1 MTLRIHDLY
10 LVAFGVRMAIHL
22 ALSFAVN
29 PVTPTSG
36 EDGKEIGNTTMH
48 HCGMQM
54 LICWVSTSTR
64 LHEPRGCQHV
74 DGHRALANPMFIPH
88 LT

>member
-29 PVTPTSG
+29 PATPTSG
-36 EDGKEIGNTTMH
+36 IHGGDWQHNHAPLWHADAHILGKH
-48 HCGMQM
+48 
-54 LICWVSTSTR
+54 
-64 LHEPRGCQHV
+64 LHS
-74 DGHRALANPMFIPH
+74 AA
-88 LT
+88 